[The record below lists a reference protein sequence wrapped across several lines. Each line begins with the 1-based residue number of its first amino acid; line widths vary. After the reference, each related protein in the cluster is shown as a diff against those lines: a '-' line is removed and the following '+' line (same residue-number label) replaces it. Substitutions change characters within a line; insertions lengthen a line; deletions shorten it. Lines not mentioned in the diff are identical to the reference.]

1 MNRKLW
7 VPEMPKPEKHVFVCT
22 QQRPIGHPRSSC
34 AERDCAIV
42 MEEFLWQNQQRELF
56 NKVQVT
62 ATGCMGPCSDGP
74 TVLVYPEG
82 VMYGGIKKDD
92 VGTIFDEHLVNN
104 RPVESLLMNDEVW
117 S

>member
-1 MNRKLW
+1 
-7 VPEMPKPEKHVFVCT
+7 
-22 QQRPIGHPRSSC
+22 
-34 AERDCAIV
+34 
-42 MEEFLWQNQQRELF
+42 MEEFLWQTQQRELF

-82 VMYGGIKKDD
+82 VMYSGVKKDD
-92 VGTIFDEHLVNN
+92 VASIFDEHLINDQ
-104 RPVESLLMNDEVW
+104 PVERLLMTEEFW